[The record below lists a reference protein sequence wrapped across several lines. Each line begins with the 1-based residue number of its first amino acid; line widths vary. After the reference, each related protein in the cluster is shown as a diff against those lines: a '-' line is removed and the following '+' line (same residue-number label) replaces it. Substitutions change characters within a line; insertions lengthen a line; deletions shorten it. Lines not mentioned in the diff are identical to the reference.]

1 MRIIGLDVGTKTVGV
16 ALSDPLGITAQP
28 FETITR
34 KDNNKL
40 RRTYARIEQ
49 IISEYDV
56 TEIVVGYPKNMD
68 DTIGERAKACEE
80 FAAALERRT
89 GLPVTLWDE
98 RLTTVEADEVLEECG
113 MRRENRK
120 TVIDQLAAV
129 FILRGY
135 MESKQKSYLEDLF
148 FMDKLEFID
157 ENGEKTQFYVI
168 EETRINGINYLL
180 VSESDNEDEEAEA
193 YILKDT
199 SDAASE
205 EAVYEFVEED
215 SELEVVGKVFS
226 ELMDDDVELK

>member
-34 KDNNKL
+34 KENNKL

-135 MESKQKSYLEDLF
+135 MESKQKYYLEDLF
-148 FMDKLEFID
+148 FMEKLEFID

-215 SELEVVGKVFS
+215 SELEAVGKVFS